1 MTKQLSKGT
10 CSLCHGEFSKATMTK
25 HLQACQRRASDA
37 QAAAVSRNPGRKTK
51 KFHLVVEG
59 RGLPMYW
66 MHLEVSTGATLADLD
81 QFLRATWLECC
92 GHLSA
97 FEIGTQRYLSH
108 AGMYTD
114 WEPDEKSM
122 RVQLDK
128 VLSPGL
134 KCFHEY
140 DFGTTTELSVK
151 VLAEEDREAK
161 GQPIQVL
168 ARNAPPLIPCGV
180 CGKSA
185 TEVCSQCVYDEGGWL
200 CEACARAHECGQEM
214 LLPVVNS
221 PQTEAGM
228 IYVSRETF
236 WRRNLCSTIKTS

>member
-10 CSLCHGEFSKATMTK
+10 CTLCQGEFSKATMTK
-25 HLQACQRRASDA
+25 HLEACQRRASDA
-37 QAAAVSRNPGRKTK
+37 QAEAASRNPGRKTK

-59 RGLPMYW
+59 RGLPLYW

-114 WEPDEKSM
+114 WEPDEHSM
-122 RVQLDK
+122 RVRLDK

-134 KCFHEY
+134 KFFHEY
-140 DFGTTTELSVK
+140 DFGTTTELSLK

-168 ARNAPPLIPCGV
+168 ARNTPPLIPCGV
-180 CGKSA
+180 CGKLA
-185 TEVCSQCVYDEGGWL
+185 TEVCSQCVYDEDGWL
-200 CEACARAHECGQEM
+200 CEACAKAHECGQEM

-221 PQTEAGM
+221 PRVGM
-228 IYVSRETF
+228 CGYTG
-236 WRRNLCSTIKTS
+236 

>member
-10 CSLCHGEFSKATMTK
+10 CALCHGEFSKATMTK
-25 HLQACQRRASDA
+25 HLEACQRRATDA
-37 QAAAVSRNPGRKTK
+37 RAEAASRNPGRKTK
-51 KFHLVVEG
+51 TFHLVVEG
-59 RGLPMYW
+59 RDLPMYW
-66 MHLEVSTGATLADLD
+66 MHLAVSTGATLADLD

-97 FEIGTQRYLSH
+97 FEIGQQRYLSH
-108 AGMYTD
+108 AGMDMD

-122 RVQLDK
+122 RVRLDK

-161 GQPIQVL
+161 GKPIQVL
-168 ARNAPPLIPCGV
+168 ARNVPPVIPCGV

-185 TEVCSQCVYDEGGWL
+185 TAVCSQCVYEEGGWL
-200 CEACARAHECGQEM
+200 CEACAKAHECGEDM

-221 PQTEAGM
+221 PRVGM
-228 IYVSRETF
+228 CGYTG
-236 WRRNLCSTIKTS
+236 